1 MVAAAYMYILYILF
15 ILYVCGARLALD
27 YSRPSWLGA
36 LSATM
41 PLVAMIRER
50 HDTLPSACSSS
61 LGSPWL
67 QRNPLLQAVADV
79 LEIRDADTFVRPIYA
94 GNALATVKA
103 LGQGP
108 RLLTVRPTAFAAA
121 PASSGSATMEAVS
134 ADELT
139 AAQQAAGGSEWV
151 GEDVRKSGA
160 WLAFVSTWAAW
171 MPGVVG

>member
-1 MVAAAYMYILYILF
+1 
-15 ILYVCGARLALD
+15 
-27 YSRPSWLGA
+27 
-36 LSATM
+36 
-41 PLVAMIRER
+41 MIRER
-50 HDTLPSACSSS
+50 HDTLPSARSSS
-61 LGSPWL
+61 PNSPCC
-67 QRNPLLQAVADV
+67 NPLLQAVADV

-121 PASSGSATMEAVS
+121 PASGGSATVEAVS

-160 WLAFVSTWAAW
+160 
-171 MPGVVG
+171 